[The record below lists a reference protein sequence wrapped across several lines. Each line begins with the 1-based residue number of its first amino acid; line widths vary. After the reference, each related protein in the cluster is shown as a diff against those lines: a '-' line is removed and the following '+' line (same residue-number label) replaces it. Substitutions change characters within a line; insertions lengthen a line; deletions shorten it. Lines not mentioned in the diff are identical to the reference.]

1 VPRDALSIAN
11 NDSVNIDATTFKVA
25 PGNAKGDLSAQ
36 INKLVARELGAG
48 AIVFRA
54 SDRLYIIEADA
65 NLKMVLAYDP
75 ARPYAYD
82 PGDARRFMYD
92 QHSDPRRFAV
102 DPARPYTYDPGDAR
116 RFMYDQHSDPRRFAV
131 DPARPYAYDP
141 GDARRF
147 MYDQHSDPRR
157 FAVDPA
163 RPYAYDPGD
172 ARRFAVD
179 PNDRRCTAAYQNDP
193 RCPADQQSE
202 RRHLCQRPRL
212 AQYRL
217 KKAFDENWAATS
229 TKK

>member
-1 VPRDALSIAN
+1 MNTASVTTGLLAAAAVAVMPSASGAWAQDALSIAN

-102 DPARPYTYDPGDAR
+102 DPARPY
-116 RFMYDQHSDPRRFAV
+116 
-131 DPARPYAYDP
+131 
-141 GDARRF
+141 
-147 MYDQHSDPRR
+147 
-157 FAVDPA
+157 
-163 RPYAYDPGD
+163 AYDPGD

-193 RCPADQQSE
+193 RCPPINDSNGAIYVND
-202 RRHLCQRPRL
+202 PDY

-229 TKK
+229 TNK

>member
-1 VPRDALSIAN
+1 MNTASVATRLLAAAVGLMSGASTGAWAQDALSIAN

-75 ARPYAYD
+75 ARPYA
-82 PGDARRFMYD
+82 
-92 QHSDPRRFAV
+92 
-102 DPARPYTYDPGDAR
+102 YDPGDAR

>member
-1 VPRDALSIAN
+1 MNTASVATRLLAAAVGLMSGASTGAWAQDALSIAN

-147 MYDQHSDPRR
+147 
-157 FAVDPA
+157 
-163 RPYAYDPGD
+163 
-172 ARRFAVD
+172 AVD

-202 RRHLCQRPRL
+202 GRHLCQRPRL